1 MRDEHHSRPH
11 DVGPQRR
18 TFLGRLAAATAALG
32 LAPWTSHAATLDAHH
47 EAGQATEPW
56 MKRLTGA
63 NRVVFHAHEP
73 TGGLALRWAQTFL
86 DTQKSSYGRVDSDSS
101 VVVGLNGKSV
111 GLLFN
116 DAIWAKY
123 PIGQTLALPGV
134 VNPLGP
140 SGSNIVSQLLARG
153 VIILACQNSLR
164 AAGQRFLPEPARADA
179 AARTAFGAE
188 VAANLLPGVE
198 TVPAMVVTL
207 QMAQERG
214 CRYVYAGG

>member
-1 MRDEHHSRPH
+1 MPH
-11 DVGPQRR
+11 DLDATRANLASPRR
-18 TFLGRLAAATAALG
+18 TFLGRLAAATAAFG
-32 LAPWTSHAATLDAHH
+32 LTPWTSHAAAHPTGDDI
-47 EAGQATEPW
+47 GQATEPW
-56 MKRLTGA
+56 LRRLSGA
-63 NRVVFHAHEP
+63 QRVIFHSHEP

-86 DTQKSSYGRVDSDSS
+86 DTQKNNYGRVDSDSS

-116 DAIWAKY
+116 DAMWAKY
-123 PIGQTLALPGV
+123 PIGQSLAMPGT
-134 VNPLGP
+134 VNPGGP
-140 SGSNIVSQLLARG
+140 SGSNVVAQLLARG

-164 AAGQRFLPEPARADA
+164 AAGQRFLPDPARADA
-179 AARTAFGAE
+179 NARTAFGVE
-188 VAANLLPGVE
+188 VTANLLPGIE